1 MPAKRKI
8 KDIDQEKLRLD
19 SEAIQFL
26 QLNAPY
32 LSLHAMQRALRVTPE
47 KLAALIVAAE
57 VDVSPAMKEPR
68 ASDIAD
74 DIGFLPIGTAVE
86 QWQRG
91 TSIHLASNI
100 EGVTRIT
107 RHYGLG
113 DE

>member
-1 MPAKRKI
+1 
-8 KDIDQEKLRLD
+8 
-19 SEAIQFL
+19 
-26 QLNAPY
+26 
-32 LSLHAMQRALRVTPE
+32 MQRALRVTPE
-47 KLAALIVAAE
+47 KLAALIVAAQ